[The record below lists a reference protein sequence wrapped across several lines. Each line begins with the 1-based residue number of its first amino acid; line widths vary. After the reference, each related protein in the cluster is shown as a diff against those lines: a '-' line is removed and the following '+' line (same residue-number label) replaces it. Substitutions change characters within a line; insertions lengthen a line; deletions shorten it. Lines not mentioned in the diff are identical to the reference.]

1 MIRFIKNL
9 IARRKAKISARKQE
23 AMLKEYREFAT
34 AFGDAYS
41 YAYLGEPGVG
51 NMNFKQCIEHLDKLE
66 EAYSLL
72 GYRIVP
78 FDAWIDYGG
87 YGKSIDPYWL
97 VKREPGERP
106 KFTRANHVMQE
117 CPAPS
122 KILEIMELTGKPV
135 EAVRK
140 DDGTYEYRVIE

>member
-1 MIRFIKNL
+1 MIGFIRNL
-9 IARRKAKISARKQE
+9 IAQYRAKISARKQ
-23 AMLKEYREFAT
+23 AKMLQEYREFAT
-34 AFGDAYS
+34 AFGDAMS

-51 NMNFKQCIEHLDKLE
+51 HRNFKECLDHLDQLE

-72 GYRIVP
+72 GYRIVD
-78 FDAWIDYGG
+78 FDRWIDYGG
-87 YGKSIDPYWL
+87 YGKSIDDVWL

-106 KFTRANHVMQE
+106 QFTKKNHTMQE

-135 EAVRK
+135 EAVK
-140 DDGTYEYRVIE
+140 KHDGTYEYKVLE